1 MSFVKNQLLF
11 REVEN
16 CDLGLLRSWRNDPK
30 MAAHWNTPV
39 SVQTDLMQS
48 RWYMTLDA
56 HNQAYV
62 VEEIDDPGHSV
73 VGLLRFQL
81 YPEHRRAA
89 LTGTDVAPVSQRK
102 NYGSRI
108 LKAGAEHILIDLGYH
123 RVTAECMDTNLG
135 AFGIIQAANF
145 KPEGVY
151 RDYVW
156 RGGRWH
162 SWHVFSLLSSD
173 LV

>member
-1 MSFVKNQLLF
+1 MSFIKNNLLF
-11 REVEN
+11 REVETS
-16 CDLGLLRSWRNDPK
+16 DLALLRSWRNDPK
-30 MAAHWNTPV
+30 MSAHWNTPV

-48 RWYMTLDA
+48 RWYTTLDE
-56 HNQAYV
+56 HNQAFV
-62 VEEIDDPGHSV
+62 VEDEVLHQI
-73 VGLLRFQL
+73 VGLLRFRL
-81 YPEHRRAA
+81 YPEYHRAA

-123 RVTAECMDTNLG
+123 RVTAECMDTNVG
-135 AFGIIQAANF
+135 AFGIIQAAGF

-156 RGGRWH
+156 RAGRWH

-173 LV
+173 LE